1 MENLQHWSLKK
12 DEDNLYWLIFDR
24 QDSNANTLNEPCMME
39 LNAVL
44 DELKDNI
51 KPKGLIIR
59 SGKSNGFIM
68 GADISQFK
76 NFTSPEQA
84 TQLIKK
90 GQEVFNKLES
100 LKFPTVAMIQGFC
113 LGGGLELALACRY
126 RIAEESSKTRL
137 GLPEVK
143 LGIQPGWGGTVRMP
157 EQIGIMNA
165 MDLILSGR
173 LVQAKAAKKI
183 GLVQEAVP
191 TRLIEKVAKYYALN
205 APTVK
210 NPNAWQSLLEFPALR
225 PMLGKFLNK
234 QLSKKISENHYP
246 APFRVVKNWVANGI
260 KRPVS
265 LEVEAKSIG
274 ELFLTDTS
282 KNLVRVFYLQ
292 EHLKSLGKKIEFKA
306 KHVHV
311 VGAGVMGGDIA
322 AWCALRGCVVT
333 LQDQAPKLIGN
344 AVKRAYELAQK
355 QLKEKYLVQKVDP
368 NESCWIR

>member
-113 LGGGLELALACRY
+113 LGE
-126 RIAEESSKTRL
+126 
-137 GLPEVK
+137 
-143 LGIQPGWGGTVRMP
+143 
-157 EQIGIMNA
+157 
-165 MDLILSGR
+165 D
-173 LVQAKAAKKI
+173 
-183 GLVQEAVP
+183 
-191 TRLIEKVAKYYALN
+191 
-205 APTVK
+205 
-210 NPNAWQSLLEFPALR
+210 
-225 PMLGKFLNK
+225 
-234 QLSKKISENHYP
+234 
-246 APFRVVKNWVANGI
+246 
-260 KRPVS
+260 
-265 LEVEAKSIG
+265 
-274 ELFLTDTS
+274 
-282 KNLVRVFYLQ
+282 
-292 EHLKSLGKKIEFKA
+292 
-306 KHVHV
+306 
-311 VGAGVMGGDIA
+311 
-322 AWCALRGCVVT
+322 
-333 LQDQAPKLIGN
+333 
-344 AVKRAYELAQK
+344 
-355 QLKEKYLVQKVDP
+355 
-368 NESCWIR
+368 